1 MVELGL
7 DSSNEALLPDNDT
20 VYFDEGQ
27 CISVLKPSCNFHICS
42 KIDVGR

>member
-27 CISVLKPSCNFHICS
+27 FVSTFKHLLHCN
-42 KIDVGR
+42 